1 MPFFASNNSN
11 ANNMDNVDNMNI
23 QAILQK
29 HWGYS
34 SFRPLQEDIIHSVL
48 SGRDTLALLPTGGG
62 KSICFQVPAM
72 AKEGI
77 CIVITPL
84 IALMKDQVENL
95 QTRGI
100 PAATIYTGMHLREI
114 ELILANAI
122 KGNLKFLYISPE
134 RLKNELLQNSVKQM
148 KVSLLAV
155 DEAHCISQWGY
166 DFRPPYLEIAD
177 FRFFLPENTPVLAL
191 TATATE
197 NVVED
202 IQLRLQFKEQNVF
215 KKSYF
220 RDNLTYYVFKEEN
233 KLKRLLQIITRTPG
247 TGIVYVRN
255 RRKTKEIAQFLQK
268 NRISADYYHA
278 GLEMDVREEKQ
289 TNWKSNKT
297 RVIVA
302 TNAFGM
308 GIDKPDVRFVVHLDI
323 PDSLE
328 AYFQEAGR
336 GGRDEKRAYAILL
349 YEAVDISD
357 LQRNFE
363 TSFPPPDTISTI
375 YQALCVFLQIPMGN
389 GKGIS
394 FNFNMLQFSNEYKFS
409 SVTVFNSLKFLERAG
424 FFSLSEDFKETSKV
438 YIPVTREELYR
449 FQIANEQYDDF
460 IKLLL
465 RSYTG
470 LFSAFTSIQEK
481 ELAKRAKVSEET
493 IVLILRHLNK
503 VKVLIYQEKTGNPT
517 IHFLQNRIETKHLF
531 LSEEVYDKRKQ
542 IAMQRLEKTKNY
554 VEQSIKCRSRVL
566 LDYFGEKQSHP
577 CGKCDACLRRN
588 KRELTDEEF
597 NKLREQIIH
606 LLNQQ
611 DMTIDAL
618 VETLQY
624 PEQKIIYA
632 VRWLMDNGEI
642 YKTMDVLSLK
652 STR

>member
-1 MPFFASNNSN
+1 
-11 ANNMDNVDNMNI
+11 MDI

-29 HWGYS
+29 YWGYS
-34 SFRPLQEDIIHSVL
+34 SFRPLQEDIIDSVL
-48 SGRDTLALLPTGGG
+48 NGKDTLALLPTGGG

-77 CIVITPL
+77 CLVITPL

-100 PAATIYTGMHLREI
+100 AAAAIYTGMHLHEI
-114 ELILANAI
+114 ELTLANAI
-122 KGNLKFLYISPE
+122 KGNIKFLYISPE

-166 DFRPPYLEIAD
+166 DFRPSYLEIAA
-177 FRFFLPENTPVLAL
+177 FREFLPEDIPVLAL

-202 IQLRLQFKEQNVF
+202 IQFRLQFKEQNVF

-255 RRKTKEIAQFLQK
+255 RRKTKEIAQFLQ
-268 NRISADYYHA
+268 NNHIYADYYHA
-278 GLEMDVREEKQ
+278 GLEMDVREERQ
-289 TNWKSNKT
+289 NDWKSGKIS
-297 RVIVA
+297 VIVA

-336 GGRDEKRAYAILL
+336 GGRDEKPAYAILL
-349 YEAVDISD
+349 YETVNIAE

-363 TSFPPPDTISTI
+363 MSFPPLETICTI

-389 GKGIS
+389 GEGIS
-394 FNFNMLQFSNEYKFS
+394 FNFDTHQFANEYKFS
-409 SVTVFNSLKFLERAG
+409 PITVFNSLKFLERAG
-424 FFSLSEDFKETSKV
+424 FFTLSEDLKASSKV

-449 FQIANEQYDDF
+449 FQVANEQYDDF
-460 IKLLL
+460 VKLLL

-470 LFSAFTSIQEK
+470 LFSAFTPIQEK
-481 ELAKRAKVSEET
+481 ELAQRAKLPEET
-493 IVLILRHLNK
+493 IVLILQKLNN
-503 VKVLIYQEKTGNPT
+503 VKVLIYQQKTENPS
-517 IHFLQNRIETKHLF
+517 IYFLQNRIETKHLF
-531 LSEEVYDKRKQ
+531 LSEEVYNKRKK
-542 IAMQRLEKTKNY
+542 IALQRLENTINY
-554 VEQSIKCRSRVL
+554 VEQSFKCRSRVL
-566 LDYFGEKQSHP
+566 LEYFGEKQSHR
-577 CGKCDACLRRN
+577 CGKCDVCLRHN
-588 KRELTDEEF
+588 KMELTDEEF
-597 NKLREQIIH
+597 NKLQKQILQ
-606 LLNQQ
+606 LLSQQ
-611 DMTIDAL
+611 NLTIDAL
-618 VETLQY
+618 VETLRY
-624 PEQKIIYA
+624 PEQKIIHI
-632 VRWLMDNGEI
+632 VRWLIDNDEI
-642 YKTMDVLSLK
+642 CKTMDVLSLK
-652 STR
+652 SNIVKN

>member
-1 MPFFASNNSN
+1 
-11 ANNMDNVDNMNI
+11 MDI

-34 SFRPLQEDIIHSVL
+34 SFRPLQEDIIYSVL
-48 SGRDTLALLPTGGG
+48 DGRDTLALLPTGGG

-77 CIVITPL
+77 CLVITPL

-100 PAATIYTGMHLREI
+100 PAATIYTGMDIREI
-114 ELILANAI
+114 ELVLANAI
-122 KGNLKFLYISPE
+122 KGSIKFLYISPE
-134 RLKNELLQNSVKQM
+134 RLKNELMQNSVKQM

-166 DFRPPYLEIAD
+166 DFRPSYLEIAD
-177 FRFFLPENTPVLAL
+177 FREFLPENTPVLAL

-197 NVVED
+197 SVVDD
-202 IQLRLQFKEQNVF
+202 IQARLHFKEPNVF

-220 RDNLTYYVFKEEN
+220 RDNLTYFVFKEEN
-233 KLKRLLQIITRTPG
+233 KLKRLLQIINRTPG

-255 RRKTKEIAQFLQK
+255 RRKTKEIAQFLQH

-278 GLEMDVREEKQ
+278 GLEMDVREERQ
-289 TNWKSNKT
+289 NDWKSGKT

-308 GIDKPDVRFVVHLDI
+308 GIDKADVRFVVHLDI

-336 GGRDEKRAYAILL
+336 GGRDEKRSYAVLL
-349 YEAVDISD
+349 YETVDILE

-363 TSFPPPDTISTI
+363 NSFPPPDTICTI

-389 GKGIS
+389 GEGIA
-394 FNFNMLQFSNEYKFS
+394 FNFNMHQFVNEYNFS
-409 SVTVFNSLKFLERAG
+409 SITVYNSLKFLERAG
-424 FFSLSEDFKETSKV
+424 FFTLSEDLKEASKV

-449 FQIANEQYDDF
+449 FQIANEQYDEF

-470 LFSAFTSIQEK
+470 LFSAFTSIHEK
-481 ELAKRAKVSEET
+481 DLAKRARTSEET
-493 IVLILRHLNK
+493 IAQVLHNLNRS
-503 VKVLIYQEKTGNPT
+503 KVLVYQEKTENPT
-517 IHFLQNRIETKHLF
+517 IYFLQNRIESKHVF
-531 LSEEVYDKRKQ
+531 LSEEVYAKRKQ
-542 IAMQRLEKTKNY
+542 VARQRLEKTIDY
-554 VEQSIKCRSRVL
+554 VEQSLKCRSRIL
-566 LDYFGEKQSHP
+566 LDYFGESQSNR
-577 CGKCDACLRRN
+577 CGKCDVCLHHN
-588 KRELTDEEF
+588 KTVLADDDF
-597 NKLREQIIH
+597 DKLRKQITDS
-606 LLNQQ
+606 LSQQ
-611 DMTIDAL
+611 PQTIDDL
-618 VETLQY
+618 VETLHQ
-624 PEQKIIYA
+624 PEQKIIHA
-632 VRWLMDNGEI
+632 LRWLLDNDEVRQR
-642 YKTMDVLSLK
+642 DNVLVVGG
-652 STR
+652 